1 MHNVLQILR
10 RDFKRLV
17 TVPAAWVI
25 MIGLIL
31 IPPLYAWFNIYGFW
45 NPYGNTDSIK
55 VAVANMD
62 EGTDNALL
70 GKVNLGDQIEGTL
83 KSNDQLGWEFMGKA
97 RAMEAVESGDCY
109 AAIVI
114 PSDFSE
120 DLANVV
126 TNSKHR
132 PTLEYYVNEKASPIS
147 PKITDQGATVVDRT
161 VNNTFVSTVSDVL
174 VKAVNSANGTI
185 SGNTNAIANETIG
198 ELDNTKRNV
207 GTIRSAIA
215 DLDTQLANVPQQT
228 KAARNALNDVQLAAA
243 SAGRGLAGASTAI
256 GTAQTQLNTFSSN
269 ANSAL
274 ETGSG
279 LVSQATA
286 QSTASINQ
294 ISSAVSAASGS
305 VQQAVTGMQNITD
318 SNAKLLEKL
327 KSASDNAQY
336 QQIISKLENT
346 NNTAAGTLADLKTL
360 SENTQATAGSVSKL
374 STDFN
379 IGTQNSLK
387 SAGTARNAINSG
399 ALPRLNSALGSLAGT
414 AGTLAGTVTSQDSVV
429 RQTNIV
435 LDQLDQVASDTRIG
449 LEQTDQQ
456 LAKMETKLTTVST
469 DLKALGTADLLASLT
484 GSGSLDADKIASFME
499 SPTVIDTKNVYPVN
513 SYGSGMAPL
522 MTNLALWVG
531 AFAFVVICKVEVDD
545 EGLEGLD
552 PTATEKYLARYLLLG
567 TMGVIQG
574 AICTVGD
581 LILGVQTA
589 CAPLFILT
597 GMITSL
603 VYLSITYALSTTF
616 MHIGK
621 GLCVALV
628 IVQIPGASGLYP
640 IEMMPKFFR
649 MVYPFVPFSYS
660 IDAFRETIAGFY
672 DGHWTKA
679 IGTLLLFAAMAFVI
693 GLAVRPLLVNLNRLF
708 AREIKESDMIIG
720 EEVELPERGYNM
732 SQAIQVLADKG
743 GYREVIEERASRFA
757 ELYPKLKRGALVI
770 GFVVPVTLA
779 AVFSFTNGEKVV
791 VLATWVVWILLIMG
805 FLMAIE
811 YMRDN
816 LNRQVELGHLSDG
829 SIRSMLVERQAAR
842 IRRKKRAQQERRN
855 RLLRKTRKRTSG
867 KRTTSDNRNTSVIKE
882 TTENV
887 TGVNHNEDDGI
898 AILVQKMQKMQ
909 TTGPSA
915 AANDAATDTTETTET
930 AETAETTETTE
941 NNENNEERSNA

>member
-1 MHNVLQILR
+1 
-10 RDFKRLV
+10 
-17 TVPAAWVI
+17 

-83 KSNDQLGWEFMGKA
+83 KSNDQLGWKFMGKA
-97 RAMEAVESGDCY
+97 NAMEAVESGDCY

-256 GTAQTQLNTFSSN
+256 GTAQTQLNTLSSN

-305 VQQAVTGMQNITD
+305 AQQAVTGMQNITD

-531 AFAFVVICKVEVDD
+531 AFAFVVIYKVEVDD

-574 AICTVGD
+574 ARS
-581 LILGVQTA
+581 
-589 CAPLFILT
+589 APLASDTRRADGLRATVHTDRHDHIA
-597 GMITSL
+597 GISEHH
-603 VYLSITYALSTTF
+603 VRASTTF

-693 GLAVRPLLVNLNRLF
+693 GLVVRPLLVNLNRLF

-720 EEVELPERGYNM
+720 EEVELPERGYKY
-732 SQAIQVLADKG
+732 V
-743 GYREVIEERASRFA
+743 
-757 ELYPKLKRGALVI
+757 PKPFRCWPTKA
-770 GFVVPVTLA
+770 VT
-779 AVFSFTNGEKVV
+779 
-791 VLATWVVWILLIMG
+791 
-805 FLMAIE
+805 
-811 YMRDN
+811 
-816 LNRQVELGHLSDG
+816 
-829 SIRSMLVERQAAR
+829 AR
-842 IRRKKRAQQERRN
+842 
-855 RLLRKTRKRTSG
+855 
-867 KRTTSDNRNTSVIKE
+867 
-882 TTENV
+882 
-887 TGVNHNEDDGI
+887 
-898 AILVQKMQKMQ
+898 
-909 TTGPSA
+909 
-915 AANDAATDTTETTET
+915 
-930 AETAETTETTE
+930 
-941 NNENNEERSNA
+941 

>member
-1 MHNVLQILR
+1 MATR
-10 RDFKRLV
+10 TASKWPWP
-17 TVPAAWVI
+17 TW
-25 MIGLIL
+25 
-31 IPPLYAWFNIYGFW
+31 
-45 NPYGNTDSIK
+45 TK
-55 VAVANMD
+55 
-62 EGTDNALL
+62 GTDNALL

-97 RAMEAVESGDCY
+97 NAMEAVESGDCY

-132 PTLEYYVNEKASPIS
+132 PTLEYYVNEKANPIS

-256 GTAQTQLNTFSSN
+256 GTAQTQLNTLSSN

-305 VQQAVTGMQNITD
+305 AQQAVTGMQNITD

-531 AFAFVVICKVEVDD
+531 AFAFVVIYKVEVDD

-679 IGTLLLFAAMAFVI
+679 IGTLLLFAGMAFVI
-693 GLAVRPLLVNLNRLF
+693 GLVVRPLLVNLNRLF

-805 FLMAIE
+805 FLMVIE

-816 LNRQVELGHLSDG
+816 LNRQVELGHLSDE
-829 SIRSMLVERQAAR
+829 SIRSMLVGAPSGTHPSQKAGATGTAEQTAAQKR
-842 IRRKKRAQQERRN
+842 GDAPAANARHPIIAIPASSKKRRK
-855 RLLRKTRKRTSG
+855 T
-867 KRTTSDNRNTSVIKE
+867 
-882 TTENV
+882 
-887 TGVNHNEDDGI
+887 
-898 AILVQKMQKMQ
+898 
-909 TTGPSA
+909 
-915 AANDAATDTTETTET
+915 
-930 AETAETTETTE
+930 
-941 NNENNEERSNA
+941 

>member
-1 MHNVLQILR
+1 M
-10 RDFKRLV
+10 
-17 TVPAAWVI
+17 
-25 MIGLIL
+25 
-31 IPPLYAWFNIYGFW
+31 
-45 NPYGNTDSIK
+45 
-55 VAVANMD
+55 
-62 EGTDNALL
+62 
-70 GKVNLGDQIEGTL
+70 
-83 KSNDQLGWEFMGKA
+83 
-97 RAMEAVESGDCY
+97 
-109 AAIVI
+109 
-114 PSDFSE
+114 
-120 DLANVV
+120 
-126 TNSKHR
+126 
-132 PTLEYYVNEKASPIS
+132 
-147 PKITDQGATVVDRT
+147 
-161 VNNTFVSTVSDVL
+161 
-174 VKAVNSANGTI
+174 
-185 SGNTNAIANETIG
+185 
-198 ELDNTKRNV
+198 
-207 GTIRSAIA
+207 
-215 DLDTQLANVPQQT
+215 
-228 KAARNALNDVQLAAA
+228 
-243 SAGRGLAGASTAI
+243 
-256 GTAQTQLNTFSSN
+256 
-269 ANSAL
+269 
-274 ETGSG
+274 
-279 LVSQATA
+279 
-286 QSTASINQ
+286 
-294 ISSAVSAASGS
+294 
-305 VQQAVTGMQNITD
+305 
-318 SNAKLLEKL
+318 
-327 KSASDNAQY
+327 
-336 QQIISKLENT
+336 
-346 NNTAAGTLADLKTL
+346 
-360 SENTQATAGSVSKL
+360 
-374 STDFN
+374 
-379 IGTQNSLK
+379 
-387 SAGTARNAINSG
+387 ARNAINSG

-435 LDQLDQVASDTRIG
+435 LDQLDQVASDARIG

-805 FLMAIE
+805 FLMVIE

-816 LNRQVELGHLSDG
+816 LNRQVELGHLSDE
-829 SIRSMLVERQAAR
+829 SIQSMLVERQAAR

-930 AETAETTETTE
+930 AETTETTE
-941 NNENNEERSNA
+941 NTEERSNA

>member
-97 RAMEAVESGDCY
+97 NAMEAVESGDCY

-185 SGNTNAIANETIG
+185 SGNTNTIANETIG

-256 GTAQTQLNTFSSN
+256 GTAQTQLNTLSSN

-305 VQQAVTGMQNITD
+305 AQQAVTGMQNITD

-387 SAGTARNAINSG
+387 SAGMARNAINSG

-435 LDQLDQVASDTRIG
+435 LDQLDQVASDARIG

-531 AFAFVVICKVEVDD
+531 AFAFVVIYKVEVDD

-649 MVYPFVPFSYS
+649 TLYPFFPFNYS
-660 IDAFRETIAGFY
+660 IKALRETIGGFY
-672 DGHWTKA
+672 DGHWLQN
-679 IGTLLLFAAMAFVI
+679 IVYLLLFTVI
-693 GLAVRPLLVNLNRLF
+693 GFIIGLVIRPLMANTNRMF
-708 AREIKESDMIIG
+708 ARQIREGGMIVG
-720 EEVELPERGYNM
+720 EDVHLPGTEYRISNALQALTNHSGYKASIERRV
-732 SQAIQVLADKG
+732 A
-743 GYREVIEERASRFA
+743 RFEA
-757 ELYPKLKRGALVI
+757 LYPKLKRGALIVGLVVPIVLAVTFSLTTNTKLEALLAWIIWVLLII
-770 GFVVPVTLA
+770 GF
-779 AVFSFTNGEKVV
+779 
-791 VLATWVVWILLIMG
+791 LLT
-805 FLMAIE
+805 IE
-811 YMRDN
+811 FIRDS
-816 LNRQVELGHLSDG
+816 LRRQRELGNLDDIQ
-829 SIRSMLVERQAAR
+829 IRDALAVH
-842 IRRKKRAQQERRN
+842 ERRHA
-855 RLLRKTRKRTSG
+855 R
-867 KRTTSDNRNTSVIKE
+867 
-882 TTENV
+882 
-887 TGVNHNEDDGI
+887 
-898 AILVQKMQKMQ
+898 
-909 TTGPSA
+909 
-915 AANDAATDTTETTET
+915 
-930 AETAETTETTE
+930 
-941 NNENNEERSNA
+941 

>member
-1 MHNVLQILR
+1 M
-10 RDFKRLV
+10 
-17 TVPAAWVI
+17 
-25 MIGLIL
+25 
-31 IPPLYAWFNIYGFW
+31 
-45 NPYGNTDSIK
+45 
-55 VAVANMD
+55 
-62 EGTDNALL
+62 
-70 GKVNLGDQIEGTL
+70 
-83 KSNDQLGWEFMGKA
+83 
-97 RAMEAVESGDCY
+97 
-109 AAIVI
+109 
-114 PSDFSE
+114 
-120 DLANVV
+120 
-126 TNSKHR
+126 
-132 PTLEYYVNEKASPIS
+132 
-147 PKITDQGATVVDRT
+147 
-161 VNNTFVSTVSDVL
+161 
-174 VKAVNSANGTI
+174 
-185 SGNTNAIANETIG
+185 
-198 ELDNTKRNV
+198 
-207 GTIRSAIA
+207 
-215 DLDTQLANVPQQT
+215 
-228 KAARNALNDVQLAAA
+228 
-243 SAGRGLAGASTAI
+243 
-256 GTAQTQLNTFSSN
+256 
-269 ANSAL
+269 
-274 ETGSG
+274 
-279 LVSQATA
+279 
-286 QSTASINQ
+286 
-294 ISSAVSAASGS
+294 
-305 VQQAVTGMQNITD
+305 
-318 SNAKLLEKL
+318 
-327 KSASDNAQY
+327 
-336 QQIISKLENT
+336 
-346 NNTAAGTLADLKTL
+346 
-360 SENTQATAGSVSKL
+360 
-374 STDFN
+374 
-379 IGTQNSLK
+379 
-387 SAGTARNAINSG
+387 
-399 ALPRLNSALGSLAGT
+399 
-414 AGTLAGTVTSQDSVV
+414 
-429 RQTNIV
+429 

-640 IEMMPKFFR
+640 IEMMPKLFR

-720 EEVELPERGYNM
+720 EAVELPERGYNM

-805 FLMAIE
+805 FLMVIE

-816 LNRQVELGHLSDG
+816 LNRQVELGHLSDE
-829 SIRSMLVERQAAR
+829 SIQSMLVERQAAR

-855 RLLRKTRKRTSG
+855 RLLRKTHQR
-867 KRTTSDNRNTSVIKE
+867 
-882 TTENV
+882 
-887 TGVNHNEDDGI
+887 
-898 AILVQKMQKMQ
+898 Q
-909 TTGPSA
+909 TH
-915 AANDAATDTTETTET
+915 DI
-930 AETAETTETTE
+930 
-941 NNENNEERSNA
+941 R